1 VTVPRV
7 AVARAVR
14 EDHAVRV
21 VIAGSSGLIGTA
33 LVSHLRE
40 AGHDVLR
47 LVRRTPAAPDE
58 RGWDPPAGRVDD
70 GTFDG
75 VDAVVNLCG
84 NPQAPRRWT
93 GAYKQA
99 MRDSRLGPTEV
110 LARAVAQ
117 FRVPALVNASGINY
131 YGDTGAVAVDEKAPA
146 GTSGFLTQLAKDW
159 EAATGPAVEGGARV
173 VPLRTGL
180 VLSPSGGLLGT
191 LRPLFRF
198 LLGGKLGSGSQYMSC
213 ISLDDHVGAIRFVL
227 ENPEISGPVN
237 SVGPDAVTNAQFT
250 RTFGEVLGRPTVFTA
265 PAFGMR
271 LVLGEAAD
279 ELALTSIR
287 VVPAVLDG
295 AGFRYRHPSVREML
309 AAAVEQ

>member
-1 VTVPRV
+1 M
-7 AVARAVR
+7 
-14 EDHAVRV
+14 RV

-47 LVRRTPAAPDE
+47 LVRRAPAAPDE
-58 RGWDPPAGRVDD
+58 RVWDPSAGRIAD
-70 GTFDG
+70 GTFDD

-84 NPQAPRRWT
+84 NPQTPRRWT

-99 MRDSRLGPTEV
+99 MRDSRIVPTEV
-110 LARAVAQ
+110 LAAAVAEH
-117 FRVPALVNASGINY
+117 RVPALVNASGINY
-131 YGDTGAVAVDEKAPA
+131 YGDTGSIAVDEKAPA

-159 EAATGPAVEGGARV
+159 EAAARPASEGGVRV

-180 VLSPSGGLLGT
+180 VLSRSGGLLGT
-191 LRPLFRF
+191 LRPLFTMA
-198 LLGGKLGSGSQYMSC
+198 LGGKLGSGRQYMSC
-213 ISLDDHVGAIRFVL
+213 ISLDDHVGAIRFAV
-227 ENPEISGPVN
+227 EHPELNGPVN
-237 SVGPDAVTNAQFT
+237 SVGPEAVPNADFT
-250 RTFGEVLGRPTVFTA
+250 RTFGEVLGRPTVLTV

-287 VVPAVLDG
+287 AVPAALDA
-295 AGFRYRHPSVREML
+295 AGYQFRHRSVREML
-309 AAAVEQ
+309 AAATGR

>member
-1 VTVPRV
+1 M
-7 AVARAVR
+7 
-14 EDHAVRV
+14 RV
-21 VIAGSSGLIGTA
+21 VVAGSSGLIGTS

-47 LVRRTPAAPDE
+47 LVRRAPAAPDE
-58 RGWDPPAGRVDD
+58 RGWDPPAGRIDD
-70 GTFDG
+70 GTFEG

-99 MRDSRLGPTEV
+99 MRDSRIVPTEV
-110 LARAVAQ
+110 LAAAVAEHG
-117 FRVPALVNASGINY
+117 VPALVNASGINY
-131 YGDTGAVAVDEKAPA
+131 YGDTGDVAVDEKSPA
-146 GTSGFLTQLAKDW
+146 GTSGFLTELARDW
-159 EAATGPAVEGGARV
+159 EAATRPAAAGGARV

-180 VLSPSGGLLGT
+180 VLSGSGGLLGT

-198 LLGGKLGSGSQYMSC
+198 LLGGKLGSGRQYMSC
-213 ISLDDHVGAIRFVL
+213 ISLDDHVGAIRFVV
-227 ENPEISGPVN
+227 EHPDISGPVN
-237 SVGPDAVTNAQFT
+237 SVGPEAVTNAEFT
-250 RTFGEVLGRPTVFTA
+250 RTFAEVLGRPAVFTA

-295 AGFRYRHPSVREML
+295 AGFPYRHGTVREML
-309 AAAVEQ
+309 ATAAEQ